1 MPAIGMKVRTRSDI
15 PKVLRKMRRANIENL
30 GHAGA
35 SIRLT
40 AKRSIKKSPEP
51 SAPGTP
57 PHTRRGQLPKAILYV
72 VEKPKQ
78 RVVIGPDYMKIGRS
92 ATAHEFGGRYRKE
105 RYRRRAFM
113 GPALEKIRE
122 RLPRH
127 WAGSVR

>member
-1 MPAIGMKVRTRSDI
+1 MVGMKVRTRSDI
-15 PKVLRKMRRANIENL
+15 PKVLRKIRRANIENL

-40 AKRSIKKSPEP
+40 ATRSIRKSAEP

-57 PHTRRGQLPKAILYV
+57 PHTRRGQLPKAILYA
-72 VEKPKQ
+72 VEKQKQ

-92 ATAHEFGGRYRKE
+92 ASAHEFGGRYRKE
-105 RYRRRAFM
+105 RFKKRPFM
-113 GPALEKIRE
+113 GPALEKTKD

>member
-1 MPAIGMKVRTRSDI
+1 MAASIRIRTRSDI
-15 PKVLRKMRRANIENL
+15 PKVLRKIRRANIENL

-40 AKRSIKKSPEP
+40 AKHSIKKRPGP

-57 PHTRRGQLPKAILYV
+57 PHTRHGQLPKAILYA
-72 VEKPKQ
+72 VERRRA
-78 RVVIGPDYMKIGRS
+78 RVVIGPDVMKVGRS
-92 ATAHEFGGRYRKE
+92 AMAHEFGGRYRKD
-105 RYRRRAFM
+105 RYARRPFM
-113 GPALEKIRE
+113 GPALEKLAP